1 MHHHQVIRQ
10 DARAQHGL
18 APDPQGKIFPVPS
31 AGIKGQ
37 VILDAFLGQ
46 DGRSG
51 GHIAHN
57 GHLIFGRLAFRR
69 LAFRRLALPGRLRQ
83 RQGPALAGLLAD
95 DSQLLQMLQVKMHRG
110 RGFQSHGLAD
120 LPHRGGIPL
129 VLNGLGD
136 VVVDLLLHFGQ
147 LGHDV
152 RSFTGYFLHYIILKS
167 GLQQMFDDFF
177 ISFPPPL

>member
-1 MHHHQVIRQ
+1 
-10 DARAQHGL
+10 
-18 APDPQGKIFPVPS
+18 
-31 AGIKGQ
+31 
-37 VILDAFLGQ
+37 
-46 DGRSG
+46 
-51 GHIAHN
+51 
-57 GHLIFGRLAFRR
+57 
-69 LAFRRLALPGRLRQ
+69 
-83 RQGPALAGLLAD
+83 
-95 DSQLLQMLQVKMHRG
+95 MHRG
-110 RGFQSHGLAD
+110 WGFQSHGLAD

-152 RSFTGYFLHYIILKS
+152 RSFTGYFPYYIILKS